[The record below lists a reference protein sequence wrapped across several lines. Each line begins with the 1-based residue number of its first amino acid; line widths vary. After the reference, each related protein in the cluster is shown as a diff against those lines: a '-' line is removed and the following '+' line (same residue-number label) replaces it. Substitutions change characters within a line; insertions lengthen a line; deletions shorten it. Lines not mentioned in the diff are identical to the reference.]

1 MTNTNSVEI
10 AKFGQELAS
19 IISDEQRREEFASAP
34 TTALPHA
41 GLPEDVAIL
50 ADTADMVHLVI
61 PAKVDEDRVAICDEA
76 YFEELG
82 RLALGACVYHDLP
95 E

>member
-1 MTNTNSVEI
+1 MTNTSASEL
-10 AKFGQELAS
+10 AGLGLELAS
-19 IISDEQRREEFASAP
+19 IISNEHRRDEFTSNPA
-34 TTALPHA
+34 TTLPQA

-61 PAKVDEDRVAICDEA
+61 PAKVDEARVALGDEA

>member
-1 MTNTNSVEI
+1 MTSTNTNDL
-10 AKFGQELAS
+10 ADLGLELAA
-19 IISDEQRREEFASAP
+19 IISNDKRRSDFVAKPNA
-34 TTALPHA
+34 TLPQA
-41 GLPEDVAIL
+41 GLSENVAVL

-61 PAKVDEDRVAICDEA
+61 PATIDETRVALGDEA